1 MKKSIA
7 VLLGLAVVFAC
18 SSAWAG
24 WGYLA
29 PRPAVVY
36 RPVAPVVTY
45 YSPVVPVA
53 PAPVVTVSPVAPAPV
68 VAASPV
74 VPGPVVTGTP
84 VLTPQVYISPGAVVY
99 PARVV
104 VPARVYYRPVRPF
117 VRVWLP

>member
-7 VLLGLAVVFAC
+7 VLVGLAVVFAC

-24 WGYLA
+24 WGYFVHA
-29 PRPAVVY
+29 PAVVY

-45 YSPVVPVA
+45 YSPVVPAVPA
-53 PAPVVTVSPVAPAPV
+53 PAVT
-68 VAASPV
+68 AS
-74 VPGPVVTGTP
+74 P
-84 VLTPQVYISPGAVVY
+84 VLTPQVYVSPGAVVY
-99 PARVV
+99 PAPVV